1 VVANLDAVS
10 SSFNSTLTDSFDQNS
25 VLKVDKGDALFFAGL
40 FNSMS
45 AEMEIQSAYNLDGD
59 IDSPYNAEASSDP
72 LINNGNGPSIESF
85 LNANQ
90 DFLKLTDAAKLAEA
104 KASVSAALVDM
115 DSAIDSI
122 LAETDDQ
129 IDDMITIDATMD
141 SAEIKTWI
149 AETQASINGDSTNIG
164 MVALNLKTFF
174 DNGVDIRS
182 KLPAFSG
189 NNASSNFIDP
199 TAGGVI
205 DDTVAIDLN
214 EDSNADGIP
223 DIAQ

>member
-1 VVANLDAVS
+1 
-10 SSFNSTLTDSFDQNS
+10 STLE
-25 VLKVDKGDALFFAGL
+25 VDKGDALFFAGL
-40 FNSMS
+40 FNSML
-45 AEMEIQSAYNLDGD
+45 AEMAIQSAYNLDGD
-59 IDSPYNAEASSDP
+59 IDSPFNVESNNDP
-72 LINNGNGPSIESF
+72 LSNNGNDPSIESF

-90 DFLKLTDAAKLAEA
+90 DFLKLADRDKLAEA
-104 KASVSAALVDM
+104 KASVSAALGDM

-129 IDDMITIDATMD
+129 IDDMITIDATVNT
-141 SAEIKTWI
+141 AEIKTWI
-149 AETQASINGDSTNIG
+149 SETQASINGDSTNIG
-164 MVALNLKTFF
+164 RVALNLKVFF

-189 NNASSNFIDP
+189 NNASSVFSDP

-205 DDTVAIDLN
+205 DDTVSLDLN

>member
-1 VVANLDAVS
+1 
-10 SSFNSTLTDSFDQNS
+10 
-25 VLKVDKGDALFFAGL
+25 
-40 FNSMS
+40 
-45 AEMEIQSAYNLDGD
+45 
-59 IDSPYNAEASSDP
+59 
-72 LINNGNGPSIESF
+72 
-85 LNANQ
+85 
-90 DFLKLTDAAKLAEA
+90 
-104 KASVSAALVDM
+104 
-115 DSAIDSI
+115 
-122 LAETDDQ
+122 
-129 IDDMITIDATMD
+129 
-141 SAEIKTWI
+141 
-149 AETQASINGDSTNIG
+149 
-164 MVALNLKTFF
+164 MVALNLKIFF